1 MPLDGL
7 TVAITSS
14 RRAGEL
20 ARIVENLGGR
30 PYIAP
35 TIGIEA
41 DLENPKEDVLKFLD
55 HVIAGNLDYVV
66 FMTGPGIFSLFSI
79 ATKLGLEDKLIHSL
93 SNTTIIARSI
103 KPKMV
108 LKKYGVEVNLIP
120 EENTAQGVLRLLLAK
135 GVVGKKIAI
144 LWHGDYPDQLR
155 DTLYKARVLTVIEA
169 STYRYSVD
177 LKKEGASILGS
188 MGYDYVA
195 PNERRVVQLIDKII
209 AGKINSIT
217 FTSPPSVHDLF
228 KIAEVNNKSQELKS
242 SLNANVLVVAVGP
255 STKKAIEE
263 HCITVHVMP
272 RIFKM
277 GSMIKALDEYVTK
290 RNQTNSENSNLMI
303 R

>member
-55 HVIAGNLDYVV
+55 HVIAGNVDYVV

-93 SNTTIIARSI
+93 SNATIIARSI

-177 LKKEGASILGS
+177 LKKEGASILES

-195 PNERRVVQLIDKII
+195 PDERRVVQLIDKII

-255 STKKAIEE
+255 STKNAIEE

-290 RNQTNSENSNLMI
+290 RNQTNSENSNLVI